1 MAVKK
6 TSKKVFKK
14 ELANVEQEIL
24 KMESATPA
32 KKAPKK
38 KAATKKASKK
48 KVAKSDKEIQAD
60 LVRLE
65 KAEAMKDAKER
76 AAERI
81 RRSKVSSGTISM
93 YLSEISQYEPL
104 APEKEVE
111 LAVRIA
117 KGDKHAMKELVEA
130 NLRFV
135 VSVAKKYQGNGLSLS
150 DIINEG
156 NLGLIKAA
164 KRFDPSRGFKF
175 ISYAVWWIRQ
185 AILQALAEQGRLIR
199 LPLNRVGT
207 ITKITKAAEKLEAE
221 MGRPPKVEE
230 ISHQL
235 EVKTEKQKAELSFQL
250 LKTSSRLELLKGFK
264 DRLLRESQKK
274 GLAAEVL
281 QFLKSLT
288 RELNRELQSEN
299 YWDHFERNYRELH
312 EEFSANLKK
321 SYPDLTKGEIR
332 LSYLLRQKM
341 SNKEVANVLNVSPA
355 AVEKAKYRLKKKLGI
370 DKGSSLDNFIQDL

>member
-1 MAVKK
+1 
-6 TSKKVFKK
+6 
-14 ELANVEQEIL
+14 
-24 KMESATPA
+24 MESATP
-32 KKAPKK
+32 KK
-38 KAATKKASKK
+38 KASKKKVTSKKASKK

-60 LVRLE
+60 LIRIE

-111 LAVRIA
+111 LAVRIE
-117 KGDKHAMKELVEA
+117 KGDKQAMKELVEA

-150 DIINEG
+150 DINEG

-235 EVKTEKQKAELSFQL
+235 EVKSEEVFNALQYSRRHSSLDAPFAEGEDSSLINVIEDEQEKDPDNKVMDTSMKEEIASALSTL
-250 LKTSSRLELLKGFK
+250 T
-264 DRLLRESQKK
+264 DRERSVIEMYFGINRDRSFTLNEI
-274 GLAAEVL
+274 GEE
-281 QFLKSLT
+281 FDLT
-288 RELNRELQSEN
+288 RERV
-299 YWDHFERNYRELH
+299 
-312 EEFSANLKK
+312 
-321 SYPDLTKGEIR
+321 
-332 LSYLLRQKM
+332 RQ
-341 SNKEVANVLNVSPA
+341 
-355 AVEKAKYRLKKKLGI
+355 I
-370 DKGSSLDNFIQDL
+370 